1 MTPFDTPDNQPDRP
15 YAGPIDTGYSLRIV
29 PSDRIRYHCESCGQV
44 TDAGVCSRCGER
56 HV

>member
-1 MTPFDTPDNQPDRP
+1 MTPFNTPDNQPDRP
-15 YAGPIDTGYSLRIV
+15 YAGPIDTGYSLRII